1 MQILRKDGER
11 FSNVRF
17 QNSLLCAFCVEKD
30 VCGLWS
36 LIRLAAFIHL
46 RKAHNWIKQCQFFN
60 NNHTQL
66 LSIEPETSIS
76 KGFKLKWHMV
86 PWKLQMSTLLWKVS
100 KFCRL
105 FFIVNQSKNVFLSH
119 AKCPFLWTSK
129 QAYDGIGNGGLE
141 VENIFI
147 LIKSYCAE
155 GQLKWNELV
164 KTSLW
169 QHI

>member
-1 MQILRKDGER
+1 MQILRKGDER
-11 FSNVRF
+11 FFFQCTLPKQFIVR
-17 QNSLLCAFCVEKD
+17 LLRSERPN

-36 LIRLAAFIHL
+36 LIRLTAFINL
-46 RKAHNWIKQCQFFN
+46 RKPLNWIKQCQFFN

-86 PWKLQMSTLLWKVS
+86 PCKVQISTLLWKVS

-105 FFIVNQSKNVFLSH
+105 FVIVNHSKNVFLSH

-129 QAYDGIGNGGLE
+129 QAYDG
-141 VENIFI
+141 
-147 LIKSYCAE
+147 KQCSPR
-155 GQLKWNELV
+155 
-164 KTSLW
+164 S
-169 QHI
+169 

>member
-1 MQILRKDGER
+1 MYASKKFIMRLLRSER
-11 FSNVRF
+11 PN
-17 QNSLLCAFCVEKD
+17 

-46 RKAHNWIKQCQFFN
+46 RKPQNWIKQCQFFN

-105 FFIVNQSKNVFLSH
+105 FFIVNQSKKCFSFACKVSISLDFKAGIRWQAMQASKLKIFL
-119 AKCPFLWTSK
+119 F
-129 QAYDGIGNGGLE
+129 D
-141 VENIFI
+141 
-147 LIKSYCAE
+147 
-155 GQLKWNELV
+155 
-164 KTSLW
+164 
-169 QHI
+169 